1 MKQFRFLTMAALIA
15 FGTSLCAQNVITLDE
30 MQARKKQEQ
39 EQQQQQQQPQ
49 QQQQQQVV
57 KEKSSKSSSDVE
69 GFGTL
74 YVQYSPSKMKSKDH
88 SSSGS
93 TNVNAVSL
101 GYSYAMPLGG
111 IPLYLEFGAAA
122 QYFFKSENET
132 YDDYDIDY
140 ETGEYS
146 RTTIKAKAKFS
157 MLSVKIPIN
166 IMYSID
172 ISDAFSIQPYAGVYG
187 RINIFAKQK
196 YEAGGESETY
206 DMFNKSDIKE
216 LSGKEDFVWKR
227 FQVGWN
233 AGVKFRIAK
242 KVSIGAGYYMDI
254 MKIMSY
260 KEHKTNFQGIDL
272 TLGLTF

>member
-49 QQQQQQVV
+49 QQQQQVV

-74 YVQYSPSKMKSKDH
+74 YVQFSPSKIKQKSH
-88 SSSGS
+88 GSSESSS
-93 TNVNAVSL
+93 VNAVSL

-122 QYFFKSENET
+122 QYFFKS
-132 YDDYDIDY
+132 DDYTDYDVDY
-140 ETGEYS
+140 ETGSYS
-146 RTTIKAKAKFS
+146 TKTEKAKFS

-172 ISDAFSIQPYAGVYG
+172 VSDAFSIPTYLETLPY
-187 RINIFAKQK
+187 
-196 YEAGGESETY
+196 
-206 DMFNKSDIKE
+206 
-216 LSGKEDFVWKR
+216 
-227 FQVGWN
+227 
-233 AGVKFRIAK
+233 
-242 KVSIGAGYYMDI
+242 KVVT
-254 MKIMSY
+254 
-260 KEHKTNFQGIDL
+260 HVFL
-272 TLGLTF
+272 

>member
-39 EQQQQQQQPQ
+39 EQQQPL

-74 YVQYSPSKMKSKDH
+74 YVQFSPSKIKQKSH
-88 SSSGS
+88 GESESSS
-93 TNVNAVSL
+93 VNAVSL

-122 QYFFKSENET
+122 QYFFKSEDYT
-132 YDDYDIDY
+132 DYDVDY
-140 ETGEYS
+140 ETGSYS
-146 RTTIKAKAKFS
+146 TKTEKAKFS

-172 ISDAFSIQPYAGVYG
+172 VSDAFSIQPYAGVYG
-187 RINIFAKQK
+187 RVNILAQTKIGSEKADHFSKDDM
-196 YEAGGESETY
+196 GE
-206 DMFNKSDIKE
+206 N
-216 LSGKEDFVWKR
+216 FVWKR

-233 AGVKFRIAK
+233 AGVKFRIAQ

-260 KEHKTNFQGIDL
+260 KEHKTNFQGFDI

>member
-74 YVQYSPSKMKSKDH
+74 YVQFSPSKIKQKSH
-88 SSSGS
+88 GESESSS
-93 TNVNAVSL
+93 VNALSL

-122 QYFFKSENET
+122 QYFFKSEDYT
-132 YDDYDIDY
+132 DYDVDY
-140 ETGEYS
+140 ETGSYK
-146 RTTIKAKAKFS
+146 TTSEKAKFS

-172 ISDAFSIQPYAGVYG
+172 VSDAFNIQPYAGVYG
-187 RINIFAKQK
+187 RVNILAQTKVGDEKTDHFSKK
-196 YEAGGESETY
+196 
-206 DMFNKSDIKE
+206 DMGD
-216 LSGKEDFVWKR
+216 DFVWKR